1 MTLPRITTVFGVLA
15 ALALASGEAR
25 ANKGSCGGGGPT
37 GELHYDFAPSEYY
50 LYVPDSYSDEHPM
63 PLFVALHGDEGDPA
77 LSIVYWWPEVWR
89 AHGDFILLV
98 PRAPYEGGSWWR
110 DVTGHEA
117 WLSSLIDQILLEY
130 NIDMDQMR
138 LYGHSGGATFLSAFA
153 LAHQDLYASVGYC
166 IGGSPT
172 SYVEPPSPDC
182 RIPAKLVTGEDDF
195 LLDYVL
201 GLADMLESRGHE
213 VDLLVQPGVGHDV
226 TDECINVMYD
236 WLTARTLCG
245 TTRPNDCAGAPDAD
259 EDVEPDIDASTDT
272 IPADVFD
279 DGAPPGGSVEGSC
292 GCGIVW

>member
-1 MTLPRITTVFGVLA
+1 MTGWRITAVCCVLA
-15 ALALASGEAR
+15 ALAFASAEAQ
-25 ANKGSCGGGGPT
+25 ANKGSCGGGGPR

-50 LYVPDSYSDEHPM
+50 LYVPESYSDDEPM

-77 LSIVYWWPEVWR
+77 LSIVYWWPAVWR

-153 LAHQDLYASVGYC
+153 LAHQDMYASVGFC
-166 IGGSPT
+166 IGGAPT
-172 SYVEPPSPDC
+172 SYVEPPSPEC

-195 LLDYVL
+195 LLDYVI
-201 GLADMLESRGHE
+201 GLYDMLESRGHE

-259 EDVEPDIDASTDT
+259 VDVEPASDASTDS

-279 DGAPPGGSVEGSC
+279 DGPPPGSSMEGSC